1 MDAGLG
7 RSRTLPPGVE
17 SELKLNFSLLLWAPS
32 ELTSR
37 QGGRG
42 RPGRL
47 GFLSSSDSLPPSPPP
62 HPFSPPRRV
71 GRPPPLFP
79 VSPIYMSMRPPFR
92 RAWRWPWRLWERGA
106 LGSCF
111 SSLIPGVII
120 ALVGRGRWLRR
131 LFGLVFPGRRGSPVP
146 PAGDPGARTKRPALE
161 HGEGTESLW
170 RLQTGP
176 GADFSPYKVQSKL
189 EFRARFSATA
199 NFIFCLCPTHF
210 SGL

>member
-71 GRPPPLFP
+71 GRPPPF
-79 VSPIYMSMRPPFR
+79 VS
-92 RAWRWPWRLWERGA
+92 RLA
-106 LGSCF
+106 YLH
-111 SSLIPGVII
+111 VN
-120 ALVGRGRWLRR
+120 AA
-131 LFGLVFPGRRGSPVP
+131 PVP
-146 PAGDPGARTKRPALE
+146 ARLEVALATLGTGSVRELFFFSDPRGHYRPG
-161 HGEGTESLW
+161 GEGAVATTTIW
-170 RLQTGP
+170 P
-176 GADFSPYKVQSKL
+176 GLPWPPG
-189 EFRARFSATA
+189 
-199 NFIFCLCPTHF
+199 IPCP
-210 SGL
+210 SSR